1 MNTTRLLRILP
12 ILAAALLLPASDA
25 DAKPKGRTRLHY
37 SFDSCGGSAVG
48 VSYTRR
54 SGNFSYG
61 FTYATPVRT
70 NYSYCSTPTYYYHRA
85 PDCGPR
91 RVRHSRPVQYVAV
104 YSEPSYAYTTT
115 AAYHADPYYYRPVED
130 SPRVATYYEYNSRGG
145 SSVGIGLEIPITSG
159 SANRAPRGSD
169 FIRQNAIT
177 PTRSRGA
184 DRRGNDRTWVPGH
197 WESDGSQGRKWIA
210 PRWEYN

>member
-1 MNTTRLLRILP
+1 MNRHNLLRVLP
-12 ILAAALLLPASDA
+12 ILAAALVLPAADA
-25 DAKPKGRTRLHY
+25 GAKPKGRTRLHY
-37 SFDSCGGSAVG
+37 SFDSYGGSALS
-48 VSYTRR
+48 VSHVRR

-61 FTYATPVRT
+61 FSYAVPVRT

-91 RVRHSRPVQYVAV
+91 RVRPVQYVAV
-104 YSEPSYAYTTT
+104 YNEPAYAYTTT
-115 AAYHADPYYYRPVED
+115 HSCHADPYYYRPVED
-130 SPRVATYYEYNSRGG
+130 TPRVATYYEYNSRGG
-145 SSVGIGLEIPITSG
+145 SSVGIGLEIPITAS

-177 PTRSRGA
+177 PARSRA
-184 DRRGNDRTWVPGH
+184 PEKRGNDRTWVPGH
-197 WESDGSQGRKWIA
+197 WENEGAGTRKWIA